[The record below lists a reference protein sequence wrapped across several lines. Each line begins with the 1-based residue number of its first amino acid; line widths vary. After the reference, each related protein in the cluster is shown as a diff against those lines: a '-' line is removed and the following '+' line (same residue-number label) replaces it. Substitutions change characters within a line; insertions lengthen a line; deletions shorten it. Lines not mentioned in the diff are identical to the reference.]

1 MAKLPDRLGP
11 LVLSQQLGLGRQ
23 CQVWSAKD
31 TAAERQVAVKILQT
45 GYADDRQQRRQLEH
59 ELRVGRELDHP
70 GVIRVDRLVV
80 YDGFP
85 CLVMELFPH
94 PNLRRL
100 VTGRQH
106 TLQARLPAIL
116 AAVAD
121 ALGHMHQRGWVHRD
135 VKPANVLANKAAE
148 VKVIDFAI
156 ASRPPGA
163 LGRLLWRR
171 QQPQGTPSYMAPEQ
185 IRGQAPDPRSDIYSL
200 GCMAFELLAG
210 HTPFT
215 GSNTHELLTRHLYT
229 APPVVEASNA
239 NVSAAAS
246 KLLRQMMAK
255 KPADRPAAMAD
266 VARQLR
272 QIRLFDRDP
281 EPPAAAAAEG
291 TGSN

>member
-31 TAAERQVAVKILQT
+31 TAADRQVAVKIILA

-85 CLVMELFPH
+85 CLVMELFQH

-100 VTGRQH
+100 VTGGQER
-106 TLQARLPAIL
+106 LLSRLPVLL
-116 AAVAD
+116 AVVAD
-121 ALGHMHQRGWVHRD
+121 ALGHMHSRGWVHRD
-135 VKPANVLANKAAE
+135 VKPANVLANKASE

-156 ASRPPGA
+156 AAHPPGA
-163 LGRLLWRR
+163 IGRLFWQRK
-171 QQPQGTPSYMAPEQ
+171 QPQGTPSSMSPEQ
-185 IRGQAPDPRSDIYSL
+185 IRGQPPDPRSDIYSL

-210 HTPFT
+210 HPPFT

-229 APPVVEASNA
+229 APPVVEAANS
-239 NVSAAAS
+239 NVSGAAS

-255 KPADRPAAMAD
+255 KPADRPSAMAD
-266 VARQLR
+266 VAVQLR
-272 QIRLFDRDP
+272 QMRLFDRDP
-281 EPPAAAAAEG
+281 QPPVAEG
-291 TGSN
+291 DAGSN